1 MSDKNFFDNLNSKT
15 AFWLG
20 AAGGLGIMFVIGFF
34 VLLSILLN
42 QGDGKVAGTKTNVN
56 SPAAAVQQPTQPTQ
70 PTQPAVAPEVTDS
83 DHAIGPADAAI
94 TFIEFSDIQCPFC
107 QRFHPT
113 VQQAM
118 AEYPG
123 QIRWVY
129 KHFPLDSIHP
139 MARSAAEASECVA
152 EQLGDEGFFE
162 YLDRLFAKQTSLGP
176 DLYVAEAVALGA
188 NEGQF
193 TSCVESGKY
202 QQKVNDDYQAGLAAG
217 VRGTPTSFINGQSLS
232 GALPYESVKQVIDSM
247 VN

>member
-1 MSDKNFFDNLNSKT
+1 MSDKNFFDNLNSKS

-20 AAGGLGIMFVIGFF
+20 AAGGLGVMFVIGFF

-42 QGDGKVAGTKTNVN
+42 QGDGKVAGAKTNVN

-83 DHAIGPADAAI
+83 DHAIGSENAAI

-107 QRFHPT
+107 QCFHPT

-118 AEYPG
+118 DEYPG

-162 YLDRLFAKQTSLGP
+162 YLNSLFAKQTSLGP
-176 DLYVAEAVALGA
+176 DLYVAEAVALGV

-217 VRGTPTSFINGQSLS
+217 VRGTPTSFINDQSLS

>member
-1 MSDKNFFDNLNSKT
+1 M
-15 AFWLG
+15 
-20 AAGGLGIMFVIGFF
+20 
-34 VLLSILLN
+34 
-42 QGDGKVAGTKTNVN
+42 
-56 SPAAAVQQPTQPTQ
+56 
-70 PTQPAVAPEVTDS
+70 
-83 DHAIGPADAAI
+83 I

-193 TSCVESGKY
+193 TSCVERGKY

-232 GALPYESVKQVIDSM
+232 GALPHESVKQVIDSM